1 MCITSSYDVTADM
14 NFVDCELIY
23 SIGLWISFYLFFY
36 RCRSVFF
43 LVLSTRNERACLDPL
58 RWFNWPEKAKN
69 PWVSLYCVV
78 TAMALS
84 IYQ

>member
-23 SIGLWISFYLFFY
+23 SIGLWIFFIFFIGVGL
-36 RCRSVFF
+36 CF